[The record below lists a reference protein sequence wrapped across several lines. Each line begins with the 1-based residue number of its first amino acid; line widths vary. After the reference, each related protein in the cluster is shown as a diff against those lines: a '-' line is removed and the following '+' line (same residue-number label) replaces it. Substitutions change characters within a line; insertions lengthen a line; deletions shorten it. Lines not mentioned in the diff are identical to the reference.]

1 MPAKATDTMSCLGS
15 GQGSGMAISRHRD
28 RERVEDE
35 AAAWLVRLAEEPDDV
50 ELRARFEAWL
60 AESDLNAE
68 IWARTSRAYD
78 LVGSVPPRHKDRWES
93 HAANREAKLALPV
106 ARRSAC
112 AAPSAAGRPRRRP
125 GRPTTRRLAV
135 GIAAASLAACLIVT
149 AMPGVLLR
157 LEADIVTG
165 TAELR
170 STVLE
175 DGTRIHLAPE
185 SAIGVAFANGQR
197 RVHLVKGDAFF
208 EVAPDASRPFVVMA
222 GDSVA
227 SVLGTAFEARRGEDD
242 TIVAVQHGHVRVT
255 DDNTSPPLSES
266 LHAGDWVRVAWPGGV
281 TRGRTRPDEIAA
293 WVRGEFIARNR
304 RVGEVVAALRRYY
317 NGAILVTNRAF
328 TERRVSGIYE
338 LRDPVRTLH
347 ELAAS
352 HGAVMRRVSPWLLIV
367 TVE

>member
-1 MPAKATDTMSCLGS
+1 
-15 GQGSGMAISRHRD
+15 MAISRHRD
-28 RERVEDE
+28 HERVEDE
-35 AAAWLVRLAEEPDDV
+35 AAAWLVRLAEKPDDV

-78 LVGSVPPRHKDRWES
+78 LVGSVPSRHKHRWES

-106 ARRSAC
+106 ARRSAR

-125 GRPTTRRLAV
+125 DRLTTRRLAV

-149 AMPGVLLR
+149 AMPDMLLR

-175 DGTRIHLAPE
+175 DGTRVHLAPE
-185 SAIGVAFANGQR
+185 SAIDVAFAHDQR
-197 RVHLVKGDAFF
+197 RVHLVKGDAFL
-208 EVAPDASRPFVVMA
+208 EVAPDASRPFVVVA
-222 GDSVA
+222 GDAVA

-242 TIVAVQHGHVRVT
+242 VVVAVQYGHVRV
-255 DDNTSPPLSES
+255 DDDGTSPALSES

-304 RVGEVVAALRRYY
+304 PAGDIVEMLRRYH
-317 NGAILVTNRAF
+317 NGAILVTDRAF
-328 TERRVSGIYE
+328 TERRVSGIYD

-352 HGAVMRRVSPWLLIV
+352 HGAVMRQVSPWLLIV
-367 TVE
+367 TAE